1 MKLCFHNLLHI
12 ADSIENTG
20 PCWATWQFPIE
31 RVCEILLPLARSRV
45 HPYKNIL
52 VNNIHVWEMFNH
64 LQFYQNIHTAIFPLQ
79 EVKHNPNNLAYSQ
92 SDSEEV
98 LRSPSKRHN
107 LRQSEL
113 KKIKEH
119 FSTTHNVRGRKLMVI
134 SNFICENL
142 FKGLFFNQII
152 YFFNS

>member
-1 MKLCFHNLLHI
+1 
-12 ADSIENTG
+12 
-20 PCWATWQFPIE
+20 
-31 RVCEILLPLARSRV
+31 
-45 HPYKNIL
+45 
-52 VNNIHVWEMFNH
+52 MFNH
-64 LQFYQNIHTAIFPLQ
+64 LQFYQNMHTAIFPLQ
-79 EVKHNPNNLAYSQ
+79 EVKHNSNNLAYSQ
-92 SDSEEV
+92 PDSEEV

-152 YFFNS
+152 YFFLIHSPFLHLA